1 MAKLKQKKEIVDV
14 LNNTFEKEVSKE
26 EVSNN
31 SLNKDGFKKG
41 SIVTEEEYFSFVSKN
56 RSRNK

>member
-1 MAKLKQKKEIVDV
+1 MARVKQKKEIVDV
-14 LNNTFEKEVSKE
+14 IANTLEEKVSKE

-31 SLNKDGFKKG
+31 SLNDDGFKKG

-56 RSRNK
+56 RSKK

>member
-1 MAKLKQKKEIVDV
+1 MARVKQKKEIVDV
-14 LNNTFEKEVSKE
+14 IANTLEEKVSKE

-31 SLNKDGFKKG
+31 SLNNDGFKKG